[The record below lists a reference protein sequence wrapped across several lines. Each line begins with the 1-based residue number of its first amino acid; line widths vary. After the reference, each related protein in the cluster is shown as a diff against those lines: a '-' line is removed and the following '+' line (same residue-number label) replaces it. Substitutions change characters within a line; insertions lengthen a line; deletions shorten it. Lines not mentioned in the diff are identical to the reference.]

1 MHSFAARLAA
11 MAEVRN
17 VFFIAGAHD
26 FIVHL
31 VARDTAQLRQF
42 VMEVLGGSPEV
53 ASTETN
59 VILEHH
65 HVQRL

>member
-1 MHSFAARLAA
+1 VVES
-11 MAEVRN
+11 
-17 VFFIAGAHD
+17 
-26 FIVHL
+26 
-31 VARDTAQLRQF
+31 
-42 VMEVLGGSPEV
+42 LGSSAEV